1 MGGNL
6 YKIEDG
12 VYFDAIGNGSIG
24 MMYHRDLDFSAI
36 ATFDNPEIELA
47 GYEII
52 TDPIDKRL
60 IQSEI
65 INIEVISNMKNAF

>member
-24 MMYHRDLDFSAI
+24 MMYHRDLEFSAI
-36 ATFDNPEIELA
+36 ATFTDPEIELA
-47 GYEII
+47 EYEVV

-65 INIEVISNMKNAF
+65 INIEVMTNMRNAL